1 MDNNSEHAA
10 TITTFN
16 ELVQTS
22 VTKYESGDALDSDL
36 NALALYNTILIQPG
50 DNNYGIEA
58 NDWDRFKDFVQG
70 ESAPTPTQLNVVEK
84 DVLLS
89 SISGKPS
96 FRQLAAMEK
105 KLLACNSSK
114 VDQILQIIQNIPRIG
129 TDTSVKEEDV
139 LISEFVEPLLME
151 PFLRTIPRTIIH
163 GNGHPLYES
172 YIRKIKI
179 ANKCGLPLKGIRGR
193 APDRTIE
200 FQISEKKTFS
210 VLVAEIK
217 IKENSCKNP
226 DFVKLATLMKDI
238 LDFAVMEGIRN
249 YFTRGILVAGSSC
262 KIFKLH
268 MPIKK
273 MYCMTEVASFHLPDG
288 INDIHFHE
296 KIQKTIIAMSQC
308 RLMIDSSILLL
319 QSPDISPCENI
330 TVDSYPSPAHHNTY
344 YN

>member
-16 ELVQTS
+16 EFIKTS
-22 VTKYESGDALDSDL
+22 VTKYESGDALDSNL
-36 NALALYNTILIQPG
+36 NALVLYNMMLIQLG
-50 DNNYGIEA
+50 DDNYGIEE
-58 NDWDRFKDFVQG
+58 NDWDHFKDFVQG
-70 ESAPTPTQLNVVEK
+70 DPAPTPTQLNVAEK
-84 DVLLS
+84 GVLLS
-89 SISGKPS
+89 SISGKAS

-114 VDQILQIIQNIPRIG
+114 VDQILQIIQNTPRTG
-129 TDTSVKEEDV
+129 TDTSVKKEDV
-139 LISEFVEPLLME
+139 LITDFVEPLLIE

-163 GNGHPLYES
+163 GNGHPLHES

-200 FQISEKKTFS
+200 FQMSEKKTFS

-238 LDFAVMEGIRN
+238 LDFVVMEGIRN
-249 YFTRGILVAGSSC
+249 YFTTGILMAGSSC
-262 KIFKLH
+262 KI
-268 MPIKK
+268 IKFD
-273 MYCMTEVASFHLPDG
+273 TSLA
-288 INDIHFHE
+288 
-296 KIQKTIIAMSQC
+296 
-308 RLMIDSSILLL
+308 
-319 QSPDISPCENI
+319 I
-330 TVDSYPSPAHHNTY
+330 T
-344 YN
+344 